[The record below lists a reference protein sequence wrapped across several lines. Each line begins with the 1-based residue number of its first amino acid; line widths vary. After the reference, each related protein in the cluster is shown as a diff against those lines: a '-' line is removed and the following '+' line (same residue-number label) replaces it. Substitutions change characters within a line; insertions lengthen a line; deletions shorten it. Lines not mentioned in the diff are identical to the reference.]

1 MRRESVGSVASG
13 APRPKKEKKK
23 KIDDALEEITTLFAV
38 KFHGFD
44 EGVYSS
50 ETPDELPKEYIPYIS
65 SFGESKSEKLA
76 EQDGAAW
83 IEHNLRNFSRIY
95 PKGTRV
101 ESTNYSPLPMWQSG
115 AHMVALN
122 YQTMDLNMQ
131 LNNGLFRLNSCC
143 GYALKPKWMR
153 ELRPLPD
160 ESRLKPP
167 LPPIPRPMQIPQKLR
182 IVRITIE
189 SARFL
194 PKADEDRKMPE
205 PWLQVDRYGRNGEPR
220 CPLRRRGA
228 YVPSDKAVVSP
239 VVRVSVHGGRLAGAG
254 EDLGDVVN
262 GRVYTSRK
270 VVENGLR
277 PRWHDE
283 CVVVSSHP
291 EIAMVHFEVRSKM
304 QYSEKTLAYEVVPL
318 VGLQEG
324 HRVLPLRDRH
334 GARVQ
339 FAQLHLNVRKARIG
353 TPDRL
358 APVNAMLRTLG
369 LADAEPQFEVAFA
382 DIDALVKRHAEN
394 QLEEWLR
401 KPRAEGG
408 GGLSDEQMIKFIRAL
423 PTWHAKAT
431 NDTFDDT
438 AKVGAAAAAEES
450 KAEETDVS
458 IFAES
463 LHTEHRAPKTAGG
476 L

>member
-1 MRRESVGSVASG
+1 
-13 APRPKKEKKK
+13 
-23 KIDDALEEITTLFAV
+23 
-38 KFHGFD
+38 
-44 EGVYSS
+44 
-50 ETPDELPKEYIPYIS
+50 
-65 SFGESKSEKLA
+65 
-76 EQDGAAW
+76 
-83 IEHNLRNFSRIY
+83 
-95 PKGTRV
+95 
-101 ESTNYSPLPMWQSG
+101 MWQSG

-194 PKADEDRKMPE
+194 AKADEDRKMPE

-228 YVPSDKAVVSP
+228 YVPSDKAVVSA

-254 EDLGDVVN
+254 EDLSDVVN

-277 PRWHDE
+277 PRWRRVRRR
-283 CVVVSSHP
+283 VVAP
-291 EIAMVHFEVRSKM
+291 RDRD
-304 QYSEKTLAYEVVPL
+304 
-318 VGLQEG
+318 G
-324 HRVLPLRDRH
+324 PLRGALECSTRRRRSRTRWCRSS
-334 GARVQ
+334 GCRRATASSRCATATARVQ
-339 FAQLHLNVRKARIG
+339 FAQLHPERPQARIG

-438 AKVGAAAAAEES
+438 AKVGAAAAAEGRRRRRRTS
-450 KAEETDVS
+450 PSSPSRCTRSTAHRRRRGVVDET
-458 IFAES
+458 
-463 LHTEHRAPKTAGG
+463 
-476 L
+476 